1 MNKDE
6 LLDYL
11 GTVDADL
18 YKDLMSY
25 EGSTEDF
32 YKQNKKRL
40 RELPDFP
47 EIEDKLKAPKTPKE
61 RVKDAFD
68 DYTELDPYYVEQ
80 KANKLNLPLD
90 EVNKYL
96 GELENERQQTQA
108 LEQKAALDY
117 ERQKA
122 VDDYKHRYFGM
133 SEDNPINKGLNKI
146 ADFIISSDTR
156 KAIKDDP
163 NNTGRIVGNAA
174 VDIGG
179 TAADFLPGIGGS
191 LVGPGMRA
199 VRDVAEDKPLDEILL
214 NAGVDVGSNFIL
226 GKDIK
231 RMGVADAGPLRKI
244 DDVLPTSEWADK
256 ANKAYSMPKKELNKE
271 IPHFKT
277 RGEAVDWIEKQPKEI
292 RQEYWKTL
300 EETRGHGNKVMEAI
314 TDKQDE
320 LRNLYNKERGRVRD
334 AQEWV
339 KQNKTKAALG
349 RELQPGIQRTI
360 WNESQEAA
368 RDKMTGANDKLTNPK
383 SIKGDYNKA
392 VDYVIKN
399 TKKQWEA
406 GFVPNAVPGDITYE
420 AYKKWMEEQ

>member
-122 VDDYKHRYFGM
+122 VDDYKHRYLGM
-133 SEDNPINKGLNKI
+133 SENNPINKGLNKI

-156 KAIKDDP
+156 KAIKEDP
-163 NNTGRIVGNAA
+163 NNTGRIVGNAVA
-174 VDIGG
+174 DIGG
-179 TAADFLPGIGGS
+179 TAADFLPGVGGYV
-191 LVGPGMRA
+191 VGPGIRA
-199 VRDVAEDKPLDEILL
+199 ARDIAEDKSLDEILL
-214 NAGVDVGSNFIL
+214 NAGTDVGSNFIL
-226 GKDIK
+226 GKDLNQHLF
-231 RMGVADAGPLRKI
+231 LRLTRFRQVI
-244 DDVLPTSEWADK
+244 YLPQ
-256 ANKAYSMPKKELNKE
+256 YL
-271 IPHFKT
+271 
-277 RGEAVDWIEKQPKEI
+277 
-292 RQEYWKTL
+292 
-300 EETRGHGNKVMEAI
+300 
-314 TDKQDE
+314 
-320 LRNLYNKERGRVRD
+320 
-334 AQEWV
+334 
-339 KQNKTKAALG
+339 
-349 RELQPGIQRTI
+349 
-360 WNESQEAA
+360 
-368 RDKMTGANDKLTNPK
+368 
-383 SIKGDYNKA
+383 
-392 VDYVIKN
+392 
-399 TKKQWEA
+399 
-406 GFVPNAVPGDITYE
+406 
-420 AYKKWMEEQ
+420 

>member
-11 GTVDADL
+11 ASTDAEL

-25 EGSTEDF
+25 DGKTEDF
-32 YKQNKKRL
+32 YKQNKQRL

-47 EIEDKLKAPKTPKE
+47 DVEDKLKAPKTPKE

-68 DYTELDPYYVEQ
+68 DYDGLDPYYVEQ

-96 GELENERQQTQA
+96 GELNDERKA
-108 LEQKAALDY
+108 AEEFEQKAQLDY

-133 SEDNPINKGLNKI
+133 SEDNPINKGLNKV

-163 NNTGRIVGNAA
+163 NNTGRIVGNAVA
-174 VDIGG
+174 DIGG
-179 TAADFLPGIGGS
+179 TAADFLPGIGGYV
-191 LVGPGMRA
+191 VGPGIRA
-199 VRDVAEDKPLDEILL
+199 ARDVAEDKPLDEILL
-214 NAGVDVGSNFIL
+214 NAGTDVGSNFIL
-226 GKDIK
+226 GKDLK
-231 RMGVADAGPLRKI
+231 RLGVNDFGPARQI
-244 DDVLPTSEWADK
+244 EEMLPTSEWAEK
-256 ANKAYSMPKKELNKE
+256 ANKAYSMPKKDLNKE
-271 IPHFKT
+271 IPDFKT
-277 RGEAVDWIEKQPKEI
+277 RGDAIDWIEKQPREMRK
-292 RQEYWKTL
+292 EYWEVL
-300 EETRGHGNKVMEAI
+300 GETRGRGKNVTEAI
-314 TDKQDE
+314 ENKQEE
-320 LRNLYNKERGRVRD
+320 LKQIYNKDRGKVRD
-334 AQEWV
+334 AYEWT
-339 KQNKTKAALG
+339 KRHQTKAALG
-349 RELQPGIQRTI
+349 REIQPGIQRTI
-360 WNESQEAA
+360 WNESQEAVK
-368 RDKMTGANDKLTNPK
+368 DKLNGSNEKLTNPK

-392 VDYVIKN
+392 IDYVIKN

-420 AYKKWMEEQ
+420 AYKKWMEEK